1 MDRSLLPIVATVTGP
16 KMPLVP
22 RKGLLAI
29 AAVIDVAIHA
39 NSRPVSA
46 KALASRHQLPPR
58 HLEPVLQALV
68 RDGIL
73 KGIRGPHGGYELGRE
88 RDRIT
93 ADDIL
98 RAAIAADDAEDLALP
113 ESLLLNEVVRPAL
126 VETERTF
133 STALG
138 RININDMVK
147 RAEMLK

>member
-1 MDRSLLPIVATVTGP
+1 
-16 KMPLVP
+16 MPLVP

-46 KALASRHQLPPR
+46 KALAARHRLPPR

-73 KGIRGPHGGYELGRE
+73 KGIRGPHGGYALGRE
-88 RDRIT
+88 RNRIT

-98 RAAIAADDAEDLALP
+98 RAAVTAEDAEDLALP
-113 ESLLLNEVVRPAL
+113 DSLLLNEVVRPAL

-133 STALG
+133 SVALG
-138 RININDMVK
+138 RINIDDMVK
-147 RAEMLK
+147 RAETLK

>member
-1 MDRSLLPIVATVTGP
+1 
-16 KMPLVP
+16 MPLVP

-46 KALASRHQLPPR
+46 KALAARHQLPPR

-98 RAAIAADDAEDLALP
+98 RAAVAADDAEDLVLP
-113 ESLLLNEVVRPAL
+113 ESSLLNEVVRPAL

-133 STALG
+133 SVALG
-138 RININDMVK
+138 RINIDDMVK
-147 RAEMLK
+147 RAEILK